1 MINLRRPGSDVF
13 DVVTVHGSDEVRDAL
28 LNTVNGWEEW
38 APLLDARFHRR
49 GAYHIR
55 AGEFDW
61 TALEGNRVV
70 VGAARGEDPW
80 LWHPEDELFV
90 PFYASDG
97 TLLGIFSV
105 GEPRSGR
112 RPSDEELDVLVAMA
126 EHAAAAVETSKTRP
140 SAPRPRQRL
149 AARQRPQR
157 VLDRQRIALR
167 DERCVAELA
176 ARARDRRRGHCR

>member
-1 MINLRRPGSDVF
+1 MGCLDVTRLVRRAGSLSSVLDAIARTVSDSLGLDTVVINLRRPNSDVF

-28 LNTVNGWEEW
+28 FGTVNGWEEW
-38 APLLDARFHRR
+38 EPLLDARFHRR

-70 VGAARGEDPW
+70 VGAAQGDDPW
-80 LWHPEDELFV
+80 LWNPEDELFV
-90 PFYASDG
+90 PFYGSDG
-97 TLLGIFSV
+97 ALLGIFSV

-126 EHAAAAVETSKTRP
+126 EHAAAAVESLEAED
-140 SAPRPRQRL
+140 AP
-149 AARQRPQR
+149 
-157 VLDRQRIALR
+157 
-167 DERCVAELA
+167 VA
-176 ARARDRRRGHCR
+176 

>member
-1 MINLRRPGSDVF
+1 MF

-90 PFYASDG
+90 PFYGVGRHAARD
-97 TLLGIFSV
+97 LLGRRAAQRPPPV
-105 GEPRSGR
+105 RRGARRARRDGRARGR
-112 RPSDEELDVLVAMA
+112 RGRDA
-126 EHAAAAVETSKTRP
+126 SKTRP
-140 SAPRPRQRL
+140 SAPTTAPS
-149 AARQRPQR
+149 
-157 VLDRQRIALR
+157 V
-167 DERCVAELA
+167 
-176 ARARDRRRGHCR
+176 